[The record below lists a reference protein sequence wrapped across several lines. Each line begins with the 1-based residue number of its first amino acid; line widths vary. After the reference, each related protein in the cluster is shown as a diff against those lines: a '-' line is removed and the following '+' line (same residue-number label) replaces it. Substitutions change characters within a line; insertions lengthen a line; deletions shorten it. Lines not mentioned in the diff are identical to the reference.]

1 MDANSKQYAWKNE
14 KKLVISKMVW
24 IYVIIIYIMLR
35 ISWIDKVIN
44 EEILENKLLRKNIII
59 KRNERTNEQ
68 D

>member
-1 MDANSKQYAWKNE
+1 
-14 KKLVISKMVW
+14 
-24 IYVIIIYIMLR
+24 MLR